1 MKRLL
6 FAAAAAVTLL
16 FPACHQMQMQ
26 QIAYNSKVVVL
37 DIGHYYEPTRGGQG
51 ARTPDASKGGVIEET
66 EFWYRYAGEVKK
78 VIEAAGYTCLICN
91 RGDIP
96 ADPRL
101 ATAARKAGVHHV
113 KSPIPTAIYR
123 STHHPHRIAVGML
136 STNYALDQLPG
147 AVVYLHH
154 NSNSETWRVYN
165 KGAFYCNEVGTR
177 MAYTMAQVMNR
188 DILDHPGNGMPN
200 NGQPC
205 GVVLRNDGRKGGGD
219 WLNACNESYVPAVI
233 TEVAYLSNP
242 EHARYLN
249 KHENAVRF
257 AQAVGRGIV
266 EYLNNR

>member
-1 MKRLL
+1 
-6 FAAAAAVTLL
+6 
-16 FPACHQMQMQ
+16 
-26 QIAYNSKVVVL
+26 
-37 DIGHYYEPTRGGQG
+37 
-51 ARTPDASKGGVIEET
+51 
-66 EFWYRYAGEVKK
+66 
-78 VIEAAGYTCLICN
+78 
-91 RGDIP
+91 
-96 ADPRL
+96 
-101 ATAARKAGVHHV
+101 
-113 KSPIPTAIYR
+113 
-123 STHHPHRIAVGML
+123 
-136 STNYALDQLPG
+136 
-147 AVVYLHH
+147 
-154 NSNSETWRVYN
+154 VYN

-257 AQAVGRGIV
+257 AQAVGRGIA